1 MNLYKTKLTIE
12 RLKDV
17 KAILKEEVGH
27 TKYSD
32 INYRTGV
39 PVTHLQVLKQSGLI
53 TKDNGY
59 YKFKNIKIDKELA
72 TKVNKVLYDKNIY
85 S

>member
-1 MNLYKTKLTIE
+1 MNLNNTKLTIS

-17 KAILKEEVGH
+17 KTILKEEVGH

-32 INYRTGV
+32 INFRTGV
-39 PVTHLQVLKQSGLI
+39 PVTHLQVLKQSGII
-53 TKDNGY
+53 TKKDGY
-59 YKFKNIKIDKELA
+59 YKFKNVKIDKELA
-72 TKVNKVLYDKNIY
+72 LQVNKKLYDKNIY

>member
-1 MNLYKTKLTIE
+1 MNLHKTKLTLQ

-17 KAILKEEVGH
+17 KYVLKEEVGH

-32 INYRTGV
+32 INFRTGV

-53 TKDNGY
+53 TKEKGY
-59 YKFKNIKIDKELA
+59 YQFKNVRIDKDLA

>member
-1 MNLYKTKLTIE
+1 MNLYNTKLTID
-12 RLKDV
+12 RLKSV
-17 KAILKEEVGH
+17 KSVLKEKVGH

-32 INYRTGV
+32 INFRTRV

-53 TKDNGY
+53 TKDKGY
-59 YKFKNIKIDKELA
+59 YQFKNVKIDKDLA
-72 TKVNKVLYDKNIY
+72 IKVNKVLYDKNIY